1 MDPSMVVDTSDASVE
16 DDLAAPGAR
25 SGVLALFSG
34 VAAVTIPFP
43 FVRGGLT
50 LGRAELPDA
59 RVSREHAEIQVS
71 GDRWTVRDLRS
82 RNGTFVDGAQIHG
95 AVSVPRPRVI
105 RIGDTLLV
113 PFDDVS
119 RLVPLHEGRADD
131 EAGGQPM
138 IVGAA
143 LRSALGAIDR
153 AARSSAT
160 LLIRGES
167 GAGKELAARR
177 YHAAGPHLKG
187 RFIAVNCA
195 TIPEGLAERLLFGTK
210 RGAYSGA
217 TVDAVG
223 HLEMADGG
231 VLFLDEAGELDLE
244 VQAKLLRVLETR
256 EIVPLGASIGRRVE
270 LCVCMAT
277 HRDLRKLVA
286 EGRFRADLYH
296 RIAPPEVVLPPLRA
310 RVDEIPRHVLA
321 EIARAAPG
329 LAPHVKLIETCLLRA
344 WPGNVRELR
353 KEIFHATVSARE
365 ERADRVRVDHL
376 GASAGQPIEA
386 EPSGDGVRKY
396 VRWSETVTRDKI
408 AEVLDATKGNVATAA
423 KQLGMRRTQL
433 YREMERYAI
442 ERPKTSSPKTPC

>member
-1 MDPSMVVDTSDASVE
+1 MVVDTSDASVE
-16 DDLAAPGAR
+16 EDLAAPGAG
-25 SGVLALFSG
+25 SGVVILFSG
-34 VAAVTIPFP
+34 ITAITVPLP
-43 FVRGGLT
+43 LVRGGLT
-50 LGRAELPDA
+50 LGRVGGTAAELPDA
-59 RVSREHAEIQVS
+59 RVSRQHAEIQVS

-82 RNGTFVDGAQIHG
+82 RNGTFVDGTQVHG
-95 AVSVPRPRVI
+95 AISVPRPRVI

-113 PFDDVS
+113 PFDDLDRVVPVS
-119 RLVPLHEGRADD
+119 D
-131 EAGGQPM
+131 EQEM

-143 LRSALGAIDR
+143 LRDALRAVDR

-160 LLIRGES
+160 LLLRGES

-177 YHAAGPHLKG
+177 YHAAGPHVRG

-195 TIPEGLAERLLFGTK
+195 AIPEGLAERLLFGAK

-217 TVDAVG
+217 TVDAAG
-223 HLEMADGG
+223 HIEMADGG

-256 EIVPLGASIGRRVE
+256 EVVPLGASIGRRVE

-286 EGRFRADLYH
+286 EGKFRADLYH
-296 RIAPPEVVLPPLRA
+296 RIAPPEVVLPPLRE
-310 RVDEIPRHVLA
+310 RVDEIPRHVVA

-329 LAPHVKLIETCLLRA
+329 LVPHVKLVETCLLRA

-353 KEIFHATVSARE
+353 KEIFQATVCARE
-365 ERADRVRVDHL
+365 EGADRVRADHL

-386 EPSGDGVRKY
+386 ERSGEGTRKY
-396 VRWSETVTRDKI
+396 VRWSETVTREKI
-408 AEVLDATKGNVATAA
+408 AEVLDASKGNVATAA

-433 YREMERYAI
+433 YREMERHAI
-442 ERPKTSSPKTPC
+442 ERPKT